1 MPHLH
6 FHIRRALRE
15 KYQVDDALFSLRGNI
30 VFANFYSARLLAQ
43 KINQA
48 RGADAVQA
56 GELNALGLI
65 HEILHAVLQQYR
77 QQRGDVMAQ
86 AVNALYENVGR
97 EDVEKTLQTFI
108 DEFPPL
114 PVYREQLTVE
124 QYLNGSTDGI
134 LNREIVLEEMLLV
147 WLQNQNPAASPFKE
161 LFDDKTLSE
170 TTSYRKIVAGL
181 REFFAGQEP
190 LGATGQTLFDALRA
204 PFLNAPDSLSAQLD
218 FMLYRWNA
226 VAGRFDVSRFFS
238 RVIGGLQFIQEEQK
252 FLWQQHAAPFGGGGG
267 FTATTPP
274 VPVFRREL
282 QKRVDTETG
291 KEVWFEPEPEQFS
304 PDLDW
309 MPNLV
314 LLAKST
320 YVWLEQ
326 LAKKYSCAITTLDA
340 IPDEELDELRARG
353 ITGLWFIGV
362 WERSQAS
369 AKIKHMMG
377 NTGAIA
383 SAYSL
388 YDYEIAQ
395 ELGGPSALENLKQ
408 RAWVRGIRLASDMV
422 PNHMGIDSRWVMEHP
437 EWFIQNSVPP
447 YPSYQFHSADLSSDA
462 RVTIQIEDHYFDKT
476 DAAVVF
482 KRYDHPTGE
491 ARFIYHGNDG
501 TSFPWNDTAQLNY
514 LMAEVREQVIQT
526 ILNVARQTPVIRF
539 DAAMTL
545 AKKHYQR
552 LWYPQPGEQN
562 TIPSRGEYSMTK
574 AEFDA
579 AMPEEFWREVVDR
592 VAVEAPDTLLLAEAF
607 WLMEGYFVRT
617 LGMHRVYNSAFMHMM
632 RDEKNQE
639 YRLVIKNTIEFDPEV
654 LKRYVNFMNNP
665 DERTAVDQ
673 FGKGDKYFG
682 VAVLMSTLPG
692 LPMFGHGQIEGF
704 TERYG
709 MEFKRAMLDETS
721 DHWLVERHQREIF
734 PLLHKRY
741 LFAGVENFLLYDMFR
756 ADGSVEENVFAY
768 SNRVGNESS
777 LIAYNNSFTEARGTI
792 RVSAASRD
800 KSKDELAQRTLAQ
813 GLNLRDEENSFVIFR
828 DMMSDNEFLR
838 SARELIEHGF
848 DISLGAYKYAV
859 YLDFRQVSDT
869 PEKAYANLHA
879 RLHGRGVPNVEQAI
893 RDIRLAPLYAAFREM
908 VNGETL
914 QVLRETSNVK
924 RETSSVMRDVREK
937 AMAFAEVVKEYGVQ
951 DVDGEAFAER
961 VEKNLNG
968 IRQLNEYALPKRPS
982 KSLKTAVEDLQT
994 RLDDSTRDGLVA
1006 FAFLDA
1012 MSNLASGTADSSL
1025 AVISEPL
1032 GTSGAQIVA
1041 WIDEWQLGSM
1051 LGDALRAA
1059 GVADARIWQ
1068 LIQLVKIG
1076 LVQSSASS
1084 LEILVRD
1091 ASVSQ
1096 FLNINIFNDI
1106 AWFNQE
1112 QFNVLLNWLQVVGAY
1127 RILRDKTNAAKENAA
1142 LIQQHAQWKAW
1153 RDAEKKSEYQVEK
1166 LLQAAKPV
1174 KRARKTIT
1182 VKKKSAQAA
1191 IATLAKAPAKKAAP
1205 KKTSAAKS
1213 AKKQT
1218 KPRNKKA

>member
-1 MPHLH
+1 MPTHH

-15 KYQVDDALFSLRGNI
+15 KYQVDDALFSLRGNV
-30 VFANFYSARLLAQ
+30 VFANFYAARLLAQ

-48 RGADAVQA
+48 RGAGAVQA

-97 EDVEKTLQTFI
+97 EAVEKTLQTFI

-114 PVYREQLTVE
+114 SVYRGQLTME
-124 QYLNGSTDGI
+124 QYLNGSTDGVV
-134 LNREIVLEEMLLV
+134 NREIVLEEMLLV
-147 WLQNQNPAASPFKE
+147 WLENQNPAASPFKE
-161 LFDDKTLSE
+161 LFDDSALAENTA
-170 TTSYRKIVAGL
+170 YPQIVSTL
-181 REFFAGQEP
+181 REFFAAQEP

-204 PFLNAPDSLSAQLD
+204 PFLHAPDSLSAQLD

-252 FLWQQHAAPFGGGGG
+252 FLWQQQAAPFGGGGG

-282 QKRVDTETG
+282 QKRVNTETG

-320 YVWLEQ
+320 YVWLDQ
-326 LAKKYSCAITTLDA
+326 LAKKYQREIKRLDE
-340 IPDEELDELRARG
+340 IPDQELDELRAHG

-377 NTGAIA
+377 NTDAIA

-408 RAWVRGIRLASDMV
+408 RAWRRGIRLASDMV
-422 PNHMGIDSRWVMEHP
+422 PNHMGIDSRWVLEHP
-437 EWFIQNSVPP
+437 EWFIQSNVPP
-447 YPSYQFHSADLSSDA
+447 YPSYQFNSPDLSSDA

-482 KRYDHPTGE
+482 KRYAHQTADT
-491 ARFIYHGNDG
+491 RFMYHGNDG

-514 LMAEVREQVIQT
+514 LLPQVREQVIQT

-592 VAVEAPDTLLLAEAF
+592 VAAEAPDTLLLAEAF

-617 LGMHRVYNSAFMHMM
+617 LGMHRVYNSAFMHML

-639 YRLVIKNTIEFDPEV
+639 YRLVIKNTVEFDPEV

-682 VAVLMSTLPG
+682 VCVMMSTLPG

-709 MEFKRAMLDETS
+709 MEFKRGMLDEAP

-741 LFAGVENFLLYDMFR
+741 LFAGVENFLLYDLFR
-756 ADGSVEENVFAY
+756 AAGSVEENVFVY
-768 SNRVGNESS
+768 SNRVGNESA
-777 LIAYNNSFTEARGTI
+777 LIAYNNSFSHAHGTI
-792 RVSAASRD
+792 RVSAATRD
-800 KSKDELAQRTLAQ
+800 KPRDELVQRTFAQ
-813 GLNLRDEENSFVIFR
+813 GLNLRDEEDTFVVFR
-828 DMMSDNEFLR
+828 DMMSDNEFIR
-838 SARELIEHGF
+838 PARELFEHGF

-859 YLDFRQVSDT
+859 YLDFRQVTDT
-869 PEKAYANLHA
+869 PEKAYANLHQ

-893 RDIRLAPLYAAFREM
+893 RDIRLAPLYAAFRDM
-908 VNGETL
+908 VNAESIRQYTETGSGELEKQGDSEQENGET
-914 QVLRETSNVK
+914 
-924 RETSSVMRDVREK
+924 REK
-937 AMAFAEVVKEYGVQ
+937 AIAFAHVVQEYGIEKM
-951 DVDGEAFAER
+951 DAEAFAET
-961 VEKNLNG
+961 VAKNLNG
-968 IRQLNEYALPKRPS
+968 VRTLNKYVLPKRAS
-982 KSLKTAVEDLQT
+982 KPLANAVNDLQT

-1012 MSNLASGTADSSL
+1012 LNSFAD
-1025 AVISEPL
+1025 
-1032 GTSGAQIVA
+1032 GAQIVA
-1041 WIDEWQLGSM
+1041 WIDEWQLGRM

-1068 LIQLVKIG
+1068 LIQLTKIALANPEQIEN
-1076 LVQSSASS
+1076 LVA
-1084 LEILVRD
+1084 D

-1096 FLNINIFNDI
+1096 FLNINTFNDI
-1106 AWFNQE
+1106 AWFNRE
-1112 QFNVLLNWLQVVGAY
+1112 QFDTLLNWLQVVGAY
-1127 RILRDKTNAAKENAA
+1127 RIVRDKTKPAQENAA
-1142 LIQQHAQWKAW
+1142 LIQQHAQWTAW
-1153 RDAEKKSEYQVEK
+1153 RDAETKSEYQVEK
-1166 LLQAAKPV
+1166 LLHAVKPV
-1174 KRARKTIT
+1174 HRVRTPRRSAAERT
-1182 VKKKSAQAA
+1182 VKKQTGKTIPQ
-1191 IATLAKAPAKKAAP
+1191 
-1205 KKTSAAKS
+1205 KTSA
-1213 AKKQT
+1213 KKRAAANNAATT
-1218 KPRNKKA
+1218 KPGKKSKPRTNKK